1 MRAAVLQEDGTAQ
14 VQEHRV
20 PEASGE
26 LTVIDVVAA
35 GLNPVDLAVAS
46 GSFHSGGP
54 TPPYVIGR
62 EGVGRQ
68 ADGTL
73 VYFDSP
79 VAPFGAAA
87 EQALVHPDSC
97 VALPEDVDAGLAISC
112 GIAGMAA
119 WLSLEWRAQL
129 RPGEAVLVLGASGV
143 VGQIAIQ
150 AARLL
155 GAGLVVAASRHR
167 DAQQYLKDLGAD
179 AVLTLD
185 GSTDLPAAVRD
196 LAPDGVDVVVDPVWS
211 ELAVSALECLA
222 VAGRLV
228 QLGAAS
234 GPTATV
240 SASVMRRRVLSVL
253 GYNNLLAPRDVK
265 RAAYG
270 RMIDHA
276 AAGELTARIVR
287 LPLGAAEA
295 AWTRQRSSHGVKL
308 VLVPDLDDDEPPFE
322 SDRLAG
328 TGVA

>member
-1 MRAAVLQEDGTAQ
+1 MRAAVLQEDGTAR
-14 VQEHRV
+14 VQEHCV

-26 LTVIDVVAA
+26 
-35 GLNPVDLAVAS
+35 
-46 GSFHSGGP
+46 
-54 TPPYVIGR
+54 
-62 EGVGRQ
+62 
-68 ADGTL
+68 
-73 VYFDSP
+73 
-79 VAPFGAAA
+79 
-87 EQALVHPDSC
+87 
-97 VALPEDVDAGLAISC
+97 
-112 GIAGMAA
+112 
-119 WLSLEWRAQL
+119 
-129 RPGEAVLVLGASGV
+129 
-143 VGQIAIQ
+143 IQ

-179 AVLTLD
+179 AVLTLN

-196 LAPDGVDVVVDPVWS
+196 LAPEGVDVVVDPVWS

-240 SASVMRRRVLSVL
+240 SASVMRRRLLSVL

-265 RAAYG
+265 RAAY
-270 RMIDHA
+270 
-276 AAGELTARIVR
+276 
-287 LPLGAAEA
+287 
-295 AWTRQRSSHGVKL
+295 
-308 VLVPDLDDDEPPFE
+308 LDDDEAPFE

>member
-1 MRAAVLQEDGTAQ
+1 LDSWQASVAATAQ
-14 VQEHRV
+14 RI
-20 PEASGE
+20 AK
-26 LTVIDVVAA
+26 VAA
-35 GLNPVDLAVAS
+35 EKQSAP
-46 GSFHSGGP
+46 
-54 TPPYVIGR
+54 
-62 EGVGRQ
+62 Q

-87 EQALVHPDSC
+87 EQVLVHPASC
-97 VALPEDVDAGLAISC
+97 IALPENVDPGLAISC

-129 RPGEAVLVLGASGV
+129 EPGEAVLVLGATGV

-150 AARLL
+150 ASRLL

-167 DAQQYLKDLGAD
+167 RDQQHLTDLGAD

-185 GSTDLPAAVRD
+185 GSTDLASAVRG
-196 LAPDGVDVVVDPVWS
+196 LAPDGVDVVVDPVWG
-211 ELAVSALECLA
+211 EPAVSALECLA

-234 GPTATV
+234 APTATL
-240 SASVMRRRVLSVL
+240 SASVLRRRLLSVL
-253 GYNNLLAPRDVK
+253 GYNNLLVPRDVK
-265 RAAYG
+265 RTAYRRVIG
-270 RMIDHA
+270 HA
-276 AAGELTARIVR
+276 VAGELTTRIVR

-295 AWTRQRSSHGVKL
+295 AWARQRSSDGVKL
-308 VLVPDLDDDEPPFE
+308 VLVPSLDDEAAFK
-322 SDRLAG
+322 SDRLAW